1 MAGSAGVAAVG
12 LVLRAALMTTGALAV
27 LADPVAREVPVLQE
41 AAVSVVEWAAA
52 LVLPVVVA
60 VTLAASAAA
69 VPSVEAVVSA
79 EWAAAAVWAVAVA
92 VDAE

>member
-1 MAGSAGVAAVG
+1 MAGSAGVIAAVG
-12 LVLRAALMTTGALAV
+12 LVLRAARMTTGALAV
-27 LADPVAREVPVLQE
+27 LAAPVAREVPVLQE

-52 LVLPVVVA
+52 LVLPVVA

-79 EWAAAAVWAVAVA
+79 EWAAAAVWAAAVA